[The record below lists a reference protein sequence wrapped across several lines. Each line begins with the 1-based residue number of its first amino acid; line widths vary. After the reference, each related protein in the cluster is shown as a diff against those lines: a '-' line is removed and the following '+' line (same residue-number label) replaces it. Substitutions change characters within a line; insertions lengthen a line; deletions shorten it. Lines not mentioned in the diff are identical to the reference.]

1 MAHVRTHADDITLE
15 SPTLIEGL
23 PGVGLVGKIAADHFI
38 DAFDMTYYADV
49 VCDGL
54 PKLAIYEADD
64 PMLRPPVRLY
74 ADEERQLVVLQSD
87 VPVSPKNA
95 SDFAS
100 CLVGWLAEQD
110 ILPIFLSGL
119 PSERDESPPELF
131 GTSTG
136 TGNDHLSDAGLNT
149 PPENGVIAGPTG
161 ALLHQAQEQNLSS
174 VGLVVESSPQFPDP
188 EAAHI
193 LIRNGITP
201 MTGIDVGTDELIDR
215 AEEIRK
221 QREQL
226 AKQMHQ
232 ADEESSRA
240 EPLRMYQ

>member
-1 MAHVRTHADDITLE
+1 MAHIRVHADDLTLE

-23 PGVGLVGKIAADHFI
+23 PGVGLVGKIAADHI
-38 DAFDMTYYADV
+38 VDAFDMTYYADV
-49 VCDGL
+49 VCEGL
-54 PKLAIYEADD
+54 PKLAIYRADD
-64 PMLRPPVRLY
+64 PTLRPPVRLY
-74 ADEERQLVVLQSD
+74 ADPDRQLLVLQSD
-87 VPVSPKNA
+87 VPVSPTNA

-100 CLVGWLAEQD
+100 CLTGWLADQD
-110 ILPIFLSGL
+110 ALPIFLSGL
-119 PSERDESPPELF
+119 PSDREESPPTLF
-131 GTSTG
+131 GTA
-136 TGNDHLSDAGLNT
+136 TGNGDEHLSAAGLDA

-161 ALLHQAQEQNLSS
+161 ALLHQAQEQDLTT
-174 VGLVVESSPQFPDP
+174 VGLVVESNPQFPDP

-201 MTGIDVGTDELIDR
+201 MTDIEIGTDELIDR